1 MPVKPEMLTV
11 DEVLEYYDQQKE
23 AQFAV
28 YVDMLPVATKRR
40 YLYDLDDK
48 IEGRQI
54 LQEALTALANNR
66 HNTNAYNIAILRP
79 VDKRNKSKQTGAPEG
94 FEIVNGSTFKFNQ
107 SEFIPFQPAM
117 VAGNDREISNLR
129 AEIAALKMQLAG
141 EDLEEEQEEEP
152 EQENILGAILKNPEI
167 QKNLVMGL
175 MSLFNGGTGA
185 KVTNLAGIPED
196 QEDKIY
202 AAIEVLKEAD
212 PNLGDSL
219 TKLANIA
226 VNNPAQFKMLL
237 SMLPK

>member
-40 YLYDLDDK
+40 YLYDQDDK

-79 VDKRNKSKQTGAPEG
+79 VDKRHKSKQTGAPEG

-107 SEFIPFQPAM
+107 SEFIPYQPQII
-117 VAGNDREISNLR
+117 AGNDREISNLR
-129 AEIAALKMQLAG
+129 SEIAALKMQLAG
-141 EDLEEEQEEEP
+141 EDMEDDQEEP
-152 EQENILGAILKNPEI
+152 EDENILSGILKNPEI

-175 MSLFNGGTGA
+175 MSLFNGNTGA

-212 PNLGDSL
+212 PNLADSL

-226 VNNPAQFKMLL
+226 VNNPTQFKMLL